1 MESTPA
7 MHPPRVR
14 LRTSWTKQSAH
25 CSDTHATDQLCA
37 QKQRKTSRNGPL
49 PAVPLLAV
57 PTSDFSAYTARI
69 CPSTTS
75 LPKSPASFSS
85 ADSDNDSA
93 LSASSSTPS
102 INVRVSKNAL
112 ARAPALRRKMS
123 PTEMSLREIRAN
135 EQRQLQTKNSEDQL
149 RQLYERQTME
159 YLHGDFASLDMLA
172 E

>member
-1 MESTPA
+1 MEHIPA
-7 MHPPRVR
+7 IHPHRIR
-14 LRTSWTKQSAH
+14 LRTSWVKQ
-25 CSDTHATDQLCA
+25 CNNCPETQTTDQPCA
-37 QKQRKTSRNGPL
+37 QKQRKTSRNRPL

-75 LPKSPASFSS
+75 LPKSPSSFTST
-85 ADSDNDSA
+85 DSDNDSGNSFNPA
-93 LSASSSTPS
+93 
-102 INVRVSKNAL
+102 IKVRVSKNAL
-112 ARAPALRRKMS
+112 ERAPALRRKIS
-123 PTEMSLREIRAN
+123 PTEMSLREIRTS
-135 EQRQLQTKNSEDQL
+135 QQQLLLRAKSSEDQL